1 MNTLHTSPIRF
12 RLDSEL
18 SAREPVEATP
28 GATRSDVRVMAS
40 IGHNDPT
47 HHMFAEL
54 PSLLDPGD
62 LLVVNDSTAMAAAVD
77 AIDARGRPVRIHIS
91 TELPASVWLV
101 EARRLREDG
110 TTSPDPTD
118 RSGER
123 LDVVGGMAIDLLRR
137 LDGSQRLWIAHLDW
151 DRSITL
157 AKFLAAHG
165 RPIRYDYVKRD
176 WPLDA
181 YRTVFGRRPG
191 SAEMPSASRPFTEST
206 VVDLVAAGVGLAPL
220 TLHTGVSSLEA
231 HETPY
236 PERFEVPA
244 ATARLVNH
252 TRRAGGRVVAIGTT
266 VVRALESVVDD
277 RGDVHPGAGWTDV
290 IVTPQRGAASVDG
303 LLTGWHEP
311 EASHLQMLAAIAAPG
326 ALQAAYDKA
335 VEARYRWHEFGDVHL
350 ITR

>member
-1 MNTLHTSPIRF
+1 MTALHTPPIRF
-12 RLDSEL
+12 RLDNEL

-28 GATRSDVRVMAS
+28 GATRSDVRLMAS
-40 IGHNDPT
+40 ISTYDPT
-47 HHMFAEL
+47 HHAFSEL

-62 LLVVNDSTAMAAAVD
+62 LLVVNDSTAMAAALD
-77 AIDARGRPVRIHIS
+77 AIDARGRPVRVHVS
-91 TELPASVWLV
+91 TELPAAVWLV
-101 EARRLREDG
+101 EIRTLQEDG
-110 TTSPDPTD
+110 ATRPDPTD
-118 RSGER
+118 RRGER
-123 LDVVGGMAIDLLRR
+123 LDVVGGMTVEVLRR
-137 LDGSQRLWIAHLDW
+137 LDGSQRLWLAHLEW
-151 DRSITL
+151 DDTTPL
-157 AKFLAAHG
+157 ASFLAAHG
-165 RPIRYDYVKRD
+165 RPIRYDYVQRD

-206 VVDLVAAGVGLAPL
+206 VVDLVAAGVSLAPL

-252 TRRAGGRVVAIGTT
+252 TRRAGGRVIAIGTT

-277 RGDVHPGAGWTDV
+277 RGEVHPGSGWTDV
-290 IVTPQRGAASVDG
+290 IVTPERGAASVDG

-326 ALQAAYDKA
+326 ALQVAYDQA